1 MFGYIYE
8 TTNLINNKKYIGK
21 HKSKEFDKFYL
32 GSGTYIKNAI
42 EKYGKENFQVKILEK
57 INNISDNDLGLK
69 YLAERETYWIKYF
82 NAVKDDNY
90 YNMSYGNESEGWY
103 GLNQARRE
111 NPEYYKEHHW
121 SKTGNYDQHNR
132 IYTEREIENFKN
144 NHWSKL
150 GYSVWNKGKKIP
162 KEQQTENQK
171 NFPYNTK
178 GSIWM
183 NKDGISKRV
192 HKNKIDEFL
201 KNGYSYGRNLP
212 KETLDR
218 MSKIQTG
225 RIPWNKG
232 KKLTIIDK

>member
-21 HKSKEFDKFYL
+21 HKSNKFDKFYL

-42 EKYGKENFQVKILEK
+42 EKYGKENFEVKILEK

-69 YLAERETYWIKYF
+69 YLAEREIYYIKKY
-82 NAVKDDNY
+82 NAVKDNDY

-150 GYSVWNKGKKIP
+150 GYSIWNKGKKIP
-162 KEQQTENQK
+162 KEQQTESQK
-171 NFPYNTK
+171 NYGSLCK
-178 GSIWM
+178 GTIWI
-183 NKDGISKRV
+183 NKNN
-192 HKNKIDEFL
+192 KNKRINPKDLNFYISEGWN
-201 KNGYSYGRNLP
+201 KGRILS
-212 KETLDR
+212 ETHIEN
-218 MSKIQTG
+218 MKG

-232 KKLTIIDK
+232 KKLAIIDK